1 LTIALYPGSF
11 DPITNG
17 HIDIIE
23 RASTIFDE
31 LVIGVYDRP
40 GKNILFS
47 AEERVDLARRAITH
61 FTNVKAQSYSGLT
74 VAFAKKIGAT
84 VVVRGLRMITDFER
98 EFEMAMMNKKLDS
111 SLEMVCFM
119 ASLQYEFLS
128 SSLIKEVAQLDGC
141 LEGLVPKHV
150 ADALMEKFLKKYK

>member
-47 AEERVDLARRAITH
+47 AAERVALVKQAVSHIS
-61 FTNVKAQSYSGLT
+61 NVQVQSYSGLT
-74 VAFAKKIGAT
+74 VAFAKKIGAK

-98 EFEMAMMNKKLDS
+98 EFEMAMMNKKLDP
-111 SLEMVCFM
+111 SLELVCFM

-128 SSLIKEVAQLDGC
+128 SSLLKEVAQLEGC
-141 LEGLVPKHV
+141 LEGMVPEHV
-150 ADALMEKFLKKYK
+150 AVALMNKFSKNV

>member
-1 LTIALYPGSF
+1 MTIALYPGSF

-23 RASTIFDE
+23 RASTIFDS
-31 LVIGVYDRP
+31 LVIGIFDRP
-40 GKNILFS
+40 DKKILFS
-47 AEERVDLARRAITH
+47 AQERVDLAKKSISH
-61 FTNVKAQSYSGLT
+61 LNNVQVHSYSGLT
-74 VAFAKKIGAT
+74 VSFAKSVGAK

-98 EFEMAMMNKKLDS
+98 EFEMAMMNKKLDP
-111 SLEMVCFM
+111 SLELVCFM

-141 LEGLVPKHV
+141 LEGMVPKHV
-150 ADALMEKFLKKYK
+150 AVALKEKFFK

>member
-1 LTIALYPGSF
+1 MTIALYPGSF

-23 RASTIFDE
+23 RASTIFDK

-40 GKNILFS
+40 DKRILFS
-47 AEERVDLARRAITH
+47 AKERVDLVKTAISH
-61 FTNVKAQSYSGLT
+61 LNNVQAQSYSGLT
-74 VAFAKKIGAT
+74 VAFARSLGAK

-98 EFEMAMMNKKLDS
+98 EFEMAMMNKKLDP
-111 SLEMVCFM
+111 SLELVCFM

-128 SSLIKEVAQLDGC
+128 SSLLKEVAQLDGC
-141 LEGLVPKHV
+141 LEGMVPKHV
-150 ADALMEKFLKKYK
+150 AVALKTKLLKKA